1 MSDLYNHVRSDK
13 VKWVLTLFA
22 FIVVAV
28 MLAGIICGWFEK
40 KEVTEEQSHETA
52 MDGGMVVGNA
62 QSGGVALMSARIM
75 SAEYEDYGVNAMA
88 DTAYTLT
95 ATIEP
100 SDATNK
106 AVTYTAAW
114 KNANSTWANGKTVA
128 EYVTVQQESEGSL
141 RAMVTCL
148 KAFGEQVII
157 TCTVTDNIDLKATC
171 TVDYLRKP
179 LGANL
184 NIAVTGAHSGSA
196 EWNFNYANQ
205 NASVDFP
212 LLKNVSS
219 FDQDWVF
226 GWCNVSPS
234 GGTGTCG
241 NYDFSEVY
249 SDTYTIDNS
258 VSGMT
263 SWDVCITQEYYDVL
277 DSLGFSLTCQPEEY
291 TGQVGKDGGLSVGN
305 LIYNFWA
312 TGTFSTYQEY
322 VDLRTALKPLAGKTM
337 FRIRYYF
344 VSTADDDLE
353 SGYTQTY
360 NVSFSSS
367 SFANILADGVSLD
380 NSSIIF

>member
-40 KEVTEEQSHETA
+40 KEETEEQSHETA

-62 QSGGVALMSARIM
+62 QNGGVALMSARIM

-114 KNANSTWANGKTVA
+114 KNANSTWAKGKDVA
-128 EYVTVQQESEGSL
+128 DYVTVQQASEGSL
-141 RAMVTCL
+141 KATVTCL

-184 NIAVTGAHSGSA
+184 NITVTGAHSGSA

>member
-40 KEVTEEQSHETA
+40 KEETEEQSHETA

-75 SAEYEDYGVNAMA
+75 SAEYEDYGVNALA

-106 AVTYTAAW
+106 SVDYTAAW
-114 KNANSTWANGKTVA
+114 KNANSTWAKGKDVA
-128 EYVTVQQESEGSL
+128 DYVTVQQASEGSL
-141 RAMVTCL
+141 NATVTCL
-148 KAFGEQVII
+148 QAFGEQVII

-184 NIAVTGAHSGSA
+184 NITVTGAHSGSA

-277 DSLGFSLTCQPEEY
+277 DSLGFGLTCQPEEY
-291 TGQVGKDGGLSVGN
+291 TGQVGEDGGLSVGN

-322 VDLRTALKPLAGKTM
+322 VDLRTALKPLAGKPL
-337 FRIRYYF
+337 FRIKYYF
-344 VSTADDDLE
+344 VSAEDDDLE
-353 SGYTQTY
+353 SGYTQVY
-360 NVSFSSS
+360 NVSFSAS
-367 SFANILADGVSLD
+367 SFSNILANSVSLN
-380 NSSIIF
+380 NSALVF

>member
-40 KEVTEEQSHETA
+40 KEETEEQSHETA

-62 QSGGVALMSARIM
+62 QSGGVALMSSRIL
-75 SAEYEDYGVNAMA
+75 SAEYEVYGVNALA
-88 DTAYTLT
+88 DTAHTLT

-106 AVTYTAAW
+106 SVDYTAAW
-114 KNANSTWANGKTVA
+114 KNANSTWAKGKDVA
-128 EYVTVQQESEGSL
+128 DYVTVQQASEGSL
-141 RAMVTCL
+141 NATVTCL
-148 KAFGEQVII
+148 QAFGEQVII

>member
-28 MLAGIICGWFEK
+28 MLAGIICGWFER
-40 KEVTEEQSHETA
+40 KEETEEQPAEVVA
-52 MDGGMVVGNA
+52 DGGMVVGNA
-62 QSGGVALMSARIM
+62 QNGGVALMSARIM
-75 SAEYEDYGVNAMA
+75 STEYEDYGVNAMA

-106 AVTYTAAW
+106 SVDYTAAW
-114 KNANSTWANGKTVA
+114 KNANSTWAKGKDVA
-128 EYVTVQQESEGSL
+128 DYVTVQQVSEGSL
-141 RAMVTCL
+141 NATVTCL
-148 KAFGEQVII
+148 QAFGEQVII
-157 TCTVTDNIDLKATC
+157 TCTVTDNIDLQATC

-184 NIAVTGAHSGSA
+184 NITVTGAHSGSA

-226 GWCNVSPS
+226 GWCNVSAT

-241 NYDFSEVY
+241 NYSFSEVY
-249 SDTYTIDNS
+249 SDTYTIDTS
-258 VSGMT
+258 VTSMT

>member
-40 KEVTEEQSHETA
+40 KEETEEQSHETA

-75 SAEYEDYGVNAMA
+75 SAEYEDYGVNALA

-106 AVTYTAAW
+106 SVDYTAAW
-114 KNANSTWANGKTVA
+114 KNANSTWANGKDVA
-128 EYVTVQQESEGSL
+128 DYVTVQQASEGSL
-141 RAMVTCL
+141 NATVTCL
-148 KAFGEQVII
+148 QAFGEQVII

-184 NIAVTGAHSGSA
+184 NIAVTGAYSGEE
-196 EWNFNYANQ
+196 EWNFNYAAQ
-205 NASVDFP
+205 NATVDFP

-226 GWCNVSPS
+226 GWCNVAAT

-241 NYDFSEVY
+241 NYSFSEVY

-258 VSGMT
+258 VTSMT
-263 SWDVCITQEYYDVL
+263 SWSVSITQEYYDVL
-277 DSLGFSLTCQPEEY
+277 DDQGFNLDCQPEKDIS
-291 TGQVGKDGGLSVGN
+291 QVGVDGGLSIGN
-305 LIYNFWA
+305 LILGFW
-312 TGTFSTYQEY
+312 TNNTFNTYQDY
-322 VDLRTALKPLAGKTM
+322 VDLRTALKPLVGKPL
-337 FRIRYYF
+337 FRIKYYF
-344 VSTADDDLE
+344 VSAEDDDLE
-353 SGYTQTY
+353 SGYTQVY
-360 NVSFSSS
+360 NVSFSAS
-367 SFANILADGVSLD
+367 SFSNILANGVSLN
-380 NSSIIF
+380 NSALVF

>member
-40 KEVTEEQSHETA
+40 KEETEEQSHETA

-62 QSGGVALMSARIM
+62 QNGGVALMSARIM
-75 SAEYEDYGVNAMA
+75 SAEYEDYGVNALA
-88 DTAYTLT
+88 DKAYTLT

-114 KNANSTWANGKTVA
+114 KNANSTWAKGKDVA
-128 EYVTVQQESEGSL
+128 DYVTVQQASEGSL
-141 RAMVTCL
+141 NATVTCL
-148 KAFGEQVII
+148 QAFGEQVII
-157 TCTVTDNIDLKATC
+157 TCTVTDNIDLQATC

-184 NIAVTGAHSGSA
+184 NITVTGAHSGSA

-277 DSLGFSLTCQPEEY
+277 DSLGFSLTCQSEEY

>member
-1 MSDLYNHVRSDK
+1 MSDLYKHERGDR

-22 FIVVAV
+22 FIIVAV
-28 MLAGIICGWFEK
+28 MLAGIICGWFER
-40 KEVTEEQSHETA
+40 KEETEEQPAEVVA
-52 MDGGMVVGNA
+52 DGGMVVGNA
-62 QSGGVALMSARIM
+62 QSNGVALMSARIM
-75 SAEYEDYGVNAMA
+75 SAEYEDYGVNALA

-106 AVTYTAAW
+106 AVTYSAAW
-114 KNANSTWANGKTVA
+114 KNANSTWAKGKNVSD
-128 EYVTVQQESEGSL
+128 YVTVQQENEGSL
-141 RAMVTCL
+141 KATVSCL

-157 TCTVTDNIDLKATC
+157 TCTVDDNIDLKATC

-184 NIAVTGAHSGSA
+184 NIAVTGALSGAA
-196 EWNFNYANQ
+196 EWNFNYAAQ

-212 LLKNVSS
+212 LLKNVSF

-226 GWCNVSPS
+226 GWCNVSAS

-241 NYDFSEVY
+241 NYSFNEIY

-258 VSGMT
+258 VSDMT
-263 SWDVCITQEYYDVL
+263 SWSVSITQEYYDVL
-277 DSLGFSLTCQPEEY
+277 KAQGFTLDCQPEKEI
-291 TGQVGKDGGLSVGN
+291 GQVGVDGGLSVGN
-305 LIYNFWA
+305 LILGFW
-312 TGTFSTYQEY
+312 TNGIFGSYQDY
-322 VDLRTALKPLAGKTM
+322 VDLRTALKPLAGKTL
-337 FRIRYYF
+337 FRIKYYF
-344 VSTADDDLE
+344 VSEEDKDLE

-367 SFANILADGVSLD
+367 SFASILADGVSLD

>member
-40 KEVTEEQSHETA
+40 KEETEEQSHETA
-52 MDGGMVVGNA
+52 MDGGMVVGKA
-62 QSGGVALMSARIM
+62 QSGGVALMSAKIM
-75 SAEYEDYGVNAMA
+75 SAEYEDYGVNALA

-106 AVTYTAAW
+106 SVDYTAAW
-114 KNANSTWANGKTVA
+114 KNANSTWAKGKDVA
-128 EYVTVQQESEGSL
+128 DYVTVQQASEGSL
-141 RAMVTCL
+141 NATVTCL
-148 KAFGEQVII
+148 QAFGEQVII

-322 VDLRTALKPLAGKTM
+322 VDLRTALKPLAGKPL
-337 FRIRYYF
+337 FRIKYYF
-344 VSTADDDLE
+344 VSAEDDDLE
-353 SGYTQTY
+353 SGYTQVY
-360 NVSFSSS
+360 NVSFSAS
-367 SFANILADGVSLD
+367 SFSNILANSVSLN
-380 NSSIIF
+380 NSALVF

>member
-40 KEVTEEQSHETA
+40 KEKTEEQSHETA
-52 MDGGMVVGNA
+52 TDGGMVVGNA

-75 SAEYEDYGVNAMA
+75 SAEYEDYGVNALA

-106 AVTYTAAW
+106 SVDYTAAW
-114 KNANSTWANGKTVA
+114 KNANSTWAKGKDVA
-128 EYVTVQQESEGSL
+128 DYVTVQQASEGSL
-141 RAMVTCL
+141 NATVTCL
-148 KAFGEQVII
+148 QAFGEQVII

-184 NIAVTGAHSGSA
+184 NIAVTGAYSGEE
-196 EWNFNYANQ
+196 EWNFNYAAQ

-226 GWCNVSPS
+226 GWCNVSAT

-241 NYDFSEVY
+241 NYSFSEVY

-258 VSGMT
+258 VTSMT
-263 SWDVCITQEYYDVL
+263 SWSVSITQEYYDILEDQGFNL
-277 DSLGFSLTCQPEEY
+277 DCQPEKDIS
-291 TGQVGKDGGLSVGN
+291 QVGVDGGLSIGN
-305 LIYNFWA
+305 LILGFW
-312 TGTFSTYQEY
+312 TNNTFNTYQDY
-322 VDLRTALKPLAGKTM
+322 VDLRTALKPLAGKPL
-337 FRIRYYF
+337 FRIKYYF
-344 VSTADDDLE
+344 VSAEDDDLE
-353 SGYTQTY
+353 SGYTQVY
-360 NVSFSSS
+360 NVSFSAS
-367 SFANILADGVSLD
+367 SFSNILANGVSLN

>member
-1 MSDLYNHVRSDK
+1 MSDLYNHVKSDK

-40 KEVTEEQSHETA
+40 KEETEEQSHETA
-52 MDGGMVVGNA
+52 TDGGMVVGNA

-114 KNANSTWANGKTVA
+114 KNANSTWAKGKDVA
-128 EYVTVQQESEGSL
+128 DYVTVQQASEGSL
-141 RAMVTCL
+141 NATVTCL
-148 KAFGEQVII
+148 QAFGEQVII
-157 TCTVTDNIDLKATC
+157 TCTVTDNIDLQATC

-184 NIAVTGAHSGSA
+184 NITVTGAHSGSA

-277 DSLGFSLTCQPEEY
+277 DSLGFSLTCQSEEY

>member
-40 KEVTEEQSHETA
+40 KEETEEQSHETA

-75 SAEYEDYGVNAMA
+75 SAEYEDYGVNALA

-100 SDATNK
+100 SDATNRS
-106 AVTYTAAW
+106 VDYTAAW
-114 KNANSTWANGKTVA
+114 KNANSTWAKGKDVA
-128 EYVTVQQESEGSL
+128 DYVTVQQASEGSL
-141 RAMVTCL
+141 NATVTCL
-148 KAFGEQVII
+148 QAFGEQVII

-184 NIAVTGAHSGSA
+184 NIAVTGAYSGA
-196 EWNFNYANQ
+196 EEWNFNYAAQ

-226 GWCNVSPS
+226 GWCNVSAT
-234 GGTGTCG
+234 GGMGTCG
-241 NYDFSEVY
+241 NYSFSEVY

-258 VSGMT
+258 VTSMT
-263 SWDVCITQEYYDVL
+263 SWSVSITQEYYDVL
-277 DSLGFSLTCQPEEY
+277 DDQGFNLDCQPEKDIS
-291 TGQVGKDGGLSVGN
+291 QVGVDGGLSIGN
-305 LIYNFWA
+305 LILGFW
-312 TGTFSTYQEY
+312 TNNTFNTYQDY
-322 VDLRTALKPLAGKTM
+322 VDLRTALKPLAGKTL
-337 FRIRYYF
+337 FRIKYYF
-344 VSTADDDLE
+344 VSEEDKDLE
-353 SGYTQTY
+353 SGYTQVY
-360 NVSFSSS
+360 NVSFSAS
-367 SFANILADGVSLD
+367 SFSNILANSVSLN
-380 NSSIIF
+380 NSALIF